1 MVSASDLSEDAIR
14 VLGPRSQK
22 TDVRRSVTEAAAH
35 DSRVADPYRMSLS
48 AGVPAV
54 PIKHSPVALRHCRH
68 QDNRKIPP
76 TYPGHGWQGL
86 PQWPDPTTSSPIT
99 VVSQMKTYESDQSD
113 RACKLL
119 TVG

>member
-48 AGVPAV
+48 AGDPTV

-76 TYPGHGWQGL
+76 TYPGTEWHGIPHWSY
-86 PQWPDPTTSSPIT
+86 WTTSSPIK
-99 VVSQMKTYESDQSD
+99 VV
-113 RACKLL
+113 
-119 TVG
+119 